1 MKTLIVSV
9 MLVSLVAVLGC
20 KSSETGGMSGK
31 DTFKI
36 TVPAMST
43 DVKQGETALVRV
55 VVDRGEGFKQSVKLE
70 VKAPKG
76 LDVDPGSTTVKPGDK
91 EGDVQLKIK
100 ADKDA
105 PLGEQKLMVMG
116 TPDVG
121 EAVEVEFKVNVIAK

>member
-1 MKTLIVSV
+1 MRKGLTAAGLIV
-9 MLVSLVAVLGC
+9 VAALAGC
-20 KSSETGGMSGK
+20 KSSQTGGMSGK

-43 DVKQGETALVRV
+43 DVKQGETALVEV
-55 VVDRGEGFKQSVKLE
+55 SVDCGEGFNQSVKLE

-76 LDVDPGSTTVKPGDK
+76 LDVDPGGAKVKPGDK
-91 EGDVQLKIK
+91 DGEVQLKIK

-105 PLGEQKLMVMG
+105 PLGEQKFIVLG

-121 EAVEVEFKVNVIAK
+121 EAVEVEFKVIVSAK